1 MWWLLQEP
9 FLWVKADLCLGFLLG
24 LLGQK
29 YSLDVGKNTSLCD
42 GDTGKKFVQLLVVT
56 DSQLK
61 VTGNNSCLL
70 VVTGS
75 IARQLKN
82 LSTQIFEHSSQV
94 HWSTGADSLSV
105 IAFAEKTVNST
116 NRSFPPCPL
125 QQKVDHQLSRD
136 PDRYQAASAR

>member
-29 YSLDVGKNTSLCD
+29 YGLDVGKNTSLCD

-82 LSTQIFEHSSQV
+82 LSAQVFEHSSQV

-105 IAFAEKTVNST
+105 IAFAEKTVDST
-116 NRSFPPCPL
+116 NWELKPC
-125 QQKVDHQLSRD
+125 SR
-136 PDRYQAASAR
+136 

>member
-61 VTGNNSCLL
+61 VTGNDSCLL
-70 VVTGS
+70 VVTSS

-82 LSTQIFEHSSQV
+82 LSAQVFEHSGQV

-116 NRSFPPCPL
+116 HRKLKPC
-125 QQKVDHQLSRD
+125 SR
-136 PDRYQAASAR
+136 